1 MGSDGPAFLLRSFA
15 LKNIVPLLQMEGR
28 GEVEVDDLKDGSK
41 GDKGNVGGKGD
52 KGSKCRMA
60 KKIGKFVATSSL
72 GNSNI

>member
-1 MGSDGPAFLLRSFA
+1 
-15 LKNIVPLLQMEGR
+15 MEGR